1 MLLFRFLCAILMAWA
16 INVALARTEAEPLV
30 SQAPELLFIGPLAG
44 AAVGFIN
51 LAKRQGWGVIVAI
64 ANGVW
69 AGILTL
75 ASSLVLYLG
84 IVEVAS
90 NYTIIEDYGDFARI
104 FSDAAEPLVEI
115 LLDLPL
121 ITVIIIATAVVGVLT
136 EILHWCLVR
145 LLRGKMSSE
154 S

>member
-121 ITVIIIATAVVGVLT
+121 ITVIIISTAVVGVLT